1 MKITENSGH
10 TIVHRAEVVHQVEVV
25 AVRLLIAVF
34 QTVPEVIHEKH
45 SDLSHL
51 AGNFVYF
58 YASVFIGTASFF
70 LLNCFSEIEIQ
81 KIVMNR
87 RKEELCVNRLRL
99 FSYFSSR

>member
-70 LLNCFSEIEIQ
+70 YLIAFQRSRF
-81 KIVMNR
+81 R
-87 RKEELCVNRLRL
+87 R
-99 FSYFSSR
+99 